1 MPAHELERTEVR
13 GIVMTLF
20 EFCREFVGRNQVV
33 SVTACFDYP
42 RKFRYVEMDVVLPGT
57 GEEVGP
63 GVNQLKEKALPGCVK
78 VSGVHPWS
86 TGDEVRLL
94 IVLDVDKKE
103 VEAICQRIDAKK
115 LVGTYYD
122 EEG

>member
-42 RKFRYVEMDVVLPGT
+42 RKFRYVDMDVVLPGT
-57 GEEVGP
+57 GEE
-63 GVNQLKEKALPGCVK
+63 K

-94 IVLDVDKKE
+94 IVLDVDENE

-115 LVGTYYD
+115 LAGTYYD